1 MSGTQFETVRQD
13 NSPCTLLCSP
23 PATPYPTPMPHTAP
37 RLALIHTGGT
47 IASRPSPDGRGLT
60 PQTPPPLPGLAGV
73 TVSEHQ
79 PFNLPSPQVTPAHM
93 RQLAHLIEELA
104 RNHDAVV
111 VTHGTDT
118 LEETA
123 FFLHLFLPAELR
135 VVLTGSMRHAEE
147 PSWDGPGNLLDAA
160 QVALAPETA
169 GRGPLVVF
177 GGDIFDART
186 VTKVHT
192 SAVDAFGGYP
202 GPIGRIDRIPAG
214 PQVRYFARPEP
225 RPTFRPDTLDCR
237 VEILYAYA
245 GWQGEGYAE
254 ALARADGLVIA
265 ALGTGNLPA
274 ELLPLIA
281 ASEKPVVLAT
291 RTHAGPVLPVY
302 GYAGGG
308 ATLVAAGAIPAS
320 FLNAHKARLLL
331 LLLLGLGLGRDEVRR
346 VFEEG
351 VF

>member
-1 MSGTQFETVRQD
+1 MSQPTQ
-13 NSPCTLLCSP
+13 
-23 PATPYPTPMPHTAP
+23 

-60 PQTPPPLPGLAGV
+60 PQTPPELPGLEHV
-73 TVSEHQ
+73 SVSEFQ
-79 PFNLPSPQVTPAHM
+79 PFNLPSPHVTPAHM
-93 RQLAHLIEELA
+93 QQLARLIAEVA
-104 RNHDAVV
+104 ADHDAVV

-123 FFLHLFLPAELR
+123 FFLHLCLPAAIR

-147 PSWDGPGNLLDAA
+147 ASWDGPGNLLDAA
-160 QVALAPETA
+160 QVALSPDTA

-202 GPIGRIDRIPAG
+202 GPIGRIDRIPSG
-214 PQVRYFARPEP
+214 PQVRYFATPEP
-225 RPTFRPDTLDCR
+225 RPTFQPQDLPAR

-265 ALGTGNLPA
+265 ALGTGNLPP
-274 ELLPLIA
+274 ELLPLIE
-281 ASEKPVVLAT
+281 ASDKPVVIAT
-291 RTHAGPVLPVY
+291 RTHAGPILPVY

-331 LLLLGLGLGRDEVRR
+331 LVLLSLGHTREDIRQ
-346 VFEEG
+346 VFEAG

>member
-1 MSGTQFETVRQD
+1 M
-13 NSPCTLLCSP
+13 
-23 PATPYPTPMPHTAP
+23 PASAP

-60 PQTPPPLPGLAGV
+60 PQTPPELPGLEGV
-73 TVSEHQ
+73 RVSEHQ
-79 PFNLPSPQVTPAHM
+79 PFNLPSPHVTPAHM
-93 RQLAHLIEELA
+93 GQLAQLIEEVA
-104 RNHDAVV
+104 ADHDAVV

-123 FFLHLFLPAELR
+123 FFLHLCLPAAIP

-147 PSWDGPGNLLDAA
+147 ASWDGPGNLLDAA
-160 QVALAPETA
+160 QVALCQETA

-214 PQVRYFARPEP
+214 PQVRYFATPEP
-225 RPTFRPDTLDCR
+225 RPTFRPETLSRR

-254 ALARADGLVIA
+254 ALERADGLVIA
-265 ALGTGNLPA
+265 ALGTGNLPP
-274 ELLPLIA
+274 ELLPLIE
-281 ASEKPVVLAT
+281 ASAKPVVIAT
-291 RTHAGPVLPVY
+291 RTHAGPILPVY

-331 LLLLGLGLGRDEVRR
+331 LVLLSLGHTREDVRR
-346 VFEEG
+346 VFAAG

>member
-1 MSGTQFETVRQD
+1 MSF
-13 NSPCTLLCSP
+13 
-23 PATPYPTPMPHTAP
+23 AP

-60 PQTPPPLPGLAGV
+60 PQTPPELPGLEGV
-73 TVSEHQ
+73 RVSEFQ
-79 PFNLPSPQVTPAHM
+79 PFNLPSPHVTPAHM
-93 RQLAHLIEELA
+93 GQLAQLIEEVA
-104 RNHDAVV
+104 ADHDAVV

-123 FFLHLFLPAELR
+123 FFLHLCLPAAIP

-147 PSWDGPGNLLDAA
+147 ASWDGPGNLLDAA
-160 QVALAPETA
+160 QVALCTETA

-202 GPIGRIDRIPAG
+202 GPIGRIDRIPMG
-214 PQVRYFARPEP
+214 PQVRYFATPEP
-225 RPTFRPDTLDCR
+225 RPTFRPETLRRR

-265 ALGTGNLPA
+265 ALGTGNLPP
-274 ELLPLIA
+274 ELLPLIEG
-281 ASEKPVVLAT
+281 SDKPVVIAT
-291 RTHAGPVLPVY
+291 RTHAGPILPVY

-331 LLLLGLGLGRDEVRR
+331 LVLLSLGLGREDVRR
-346 VFEEG
+346 VFAAG

>member
-1 MSGTQFETVRQD
+1 
-13 NSPCTLLCSP
+13 
-23 PATPYPTPMPHTAP
+23 MPVMQ
-37 RLALIHTGGT
+37 RLAVIHTGGT

-60 PQTPPPLPGLAGV
+60 PQQAPSVPGLPGV
-73 TVSEHQ
+73 EVRDFQ
-79 PFNLPSPQVTPAHM
+79 PFTLPSPQVTPAHM
-93 RQLAHLIEELA
+93 LQLGDLIA
-104 RNHDAVV
+104 RVAPEHDGVV

-123 FFLHLFLPAELR
+123 FALHLLLDTPAP

-147 PSWDGPGNLLDAA
+147 VSWDGPGNLLDAA
-160 QVALAPETA
+160 GVALHARSA

-192 SAVDAFGGYP
+192 TAVDAFGGYP
-202 GPIGRIDRIPAG
+202 GPIGRIDREGDTAHLK
-214 PQVRYFARPEP
+214 YFAGPEP
-225 RPTFRPDTLDCR
+225 RVSYHPPHLNAR
-237 VEILYAYA
+237 VDILYAYA
-245 GWQGEGYAE
+245 GWRGEGYA
-254 ALARADGLVIA
+254 AARAGADGIVIA

-281 ASEKPVVLAT
+281 ATRQPVVIAT

-308 ATLVAAGAIPAS
+308 ATLVDAGAIPAS
-320 FLNAHKARLLL
+320 FLNAHKARILLL
-331 LLLLGLGLGRDEVRR
+331 TLLGCGLDRGEIRR
-346 VFEEG
+346 VFTQME
-351 VF
+351 F

>member
-1 MSGTQFETVRQD
+1 MK
-13 NSPCTLLCSP
+13 
-23 PATPYPTPMPHTAP
+23 
-37 RLALIHTGGT
+37 RLAVIHTGGT
-47 IASRPSPDGRGLT
+47 IASRPSPDGRGVT
-60 PQTPPPLPGLAGV
+60 PQTPPRVPGLPGV
-73 TVSEHQ
+73 TVTHHQ
-79 PFNLPSPQVTPAHM
+79 PFNLPSPHVTPAHM
-93 RQLAHLIEELA
+93 LHLAHLIERLA
-104 RNHDAVV
+104 PDADGIV

-123 FFLHLFLPAELR
+123 FLLHLTLSARTP

-147 PSWDGPGNLLDAA
+147 VSWDGPGNLLDAA
-160 QVALAPETA
+160 YTALHPQTA
-169 GRGPLVVF
+169 GRGPLAVF

-192 SAVDAFGGYP
+192 TAVDAFGGYP
-202 GPIGRIDRIPAG
+202 GPIGRIDRAG
-214 PQVRYFARPEP
+214 TLEQMQAHLRYFAIPEP
-225 RPTFRPDTLDCR
+225 RPTYAPEALTAR
-237 VEILYAYA
+237 VEILYAAA
-245 GWQGEGYAE
+245 GWTGEGYAE
-254 ALARADGLVIA
+254 AEARADGLVIA

-281 ASEKPVVLAT
+281 ATTKPVIIAT
-291 RTHAGPVLPVY
+291 RTHAGPVIPVY

-331 LLLLGLGLGRDEVRR
+331 MVLLSLGMGRAEIRS
-346 VFEEG
+346 VFEGG

>member
-1 MSGTQFETVRQD
+1 
-13 NSPCTLLCSP
+13 
-23 PATPYPTPMPHTAP
+23 MPK
-37 RLALIHTGGT
+37 RLALVHTGGT
-47 IASRPSPDGRGLT
+47 IASRPNPHGPGVT
-60 PQTPPPLPGLAGV
+60 PQEAPDLPGFSGV
-73 TVSEHQ
+73 TVKEFQ
-79 PFNLPSPQVTPAHM
+79 PFNLPSPHITPAHM
-93 RQLAHLIEELA
+93 LALSRLIEEVA
-104 RNHDAVV
+104 PHADGVV

-123 FFLHLFLPAELR
+123 FLLHLTLPPHIP
-135 VVLTGSMRHAEE
+135 VVLTGSMRHAAEA
-147 PSWDGPGNLLDAA
+147 SWDGPGNLLDAA
-160 QVALAPETA
+160 QVALYPETK

-202 GPIGRIDRIPAG
+202 GPIGRIDRVDDVAH
-214 PQVRYFARPEP
+214 VRYFASPEG
-225 RPTFRPDTLDCR
+225 RPTFGPKELDAK

-245 GWQGEGYAE
+245 GWKGEGYAE
-254 ALARADGLVIA
+254 AVARADGLVIA
-265 ALGTGNLPA
+265 ALGTGNLPP
-274 ELLPLIA
+274 ELLPLVQNTQ
-281 ASEKPVVLAT
+281 KPVVIAT
-291 RTHAGPVLPVY
+291 RTHAGPILPVY

-308 ATLVAAGAIPAS
+308 ATLVQAGAIPAS

-331 LLLLGLGLGRDEVRR
+331 MVLLSLDMDLERVRQ

>member
-1 MSGTQFETVRQD
+1 MSV
-13 NSPCTLLCSP
+13 LLP
-23 PATPYPTPMPHTAP
+23 DHAAQPAK
-37 RLALIHTGGT
+37 RLALVHTGGT
-47 IASRPSPDGRGLT
+47 IASKPNQQGRLT
-60 PQTPPPLPGLAGV
+60 PQQAPELEGLSGIDI
-73 TVSEHQ
+73 EQHQ
-79 PFNLPSPQVTPAHM
+79 PFNLPSPQVTPAHALQIA
-93 RQLAHLIEELA
+93 QLLSKLNSASDGL
-104 RNHDAVV
+104 V

-123 FFLHLFLPAELR
+123 FLLHLVLPAQVS

-147 PSWDGPGNLLDAA
+147 LSWDGPANLLDAA
-160 QVALAPETA
+160 HVALHDDTK

-177 GGDIFDART
+177 GGEIFDART

-202 GPIGRIDRIPAG
+202 GPIGRVDRIGQTAR
-214 PQVRYFARPEP
+214 VRFFASPEP
-225 RPTFRPDTLDCR
+225 RPTYTPRQLGAK

-245 GWQGEGYAE
+245 GWQGEGYVE
-254 ALARADGLVIA
+254 AAQRADGLVIA

-281 ASEKPVVLAT
+281 DSEKPVIIAT
-291 RTHAGPVLPVY
+291 RTHAGPVLPIY
-302 GYAGGG
+302 GYQGGG
-308 ATLVAAGAIPAS
+308 ATLLAAGAIPAS

-331 LLLLGLGLGRDEVRR
+331 LVLLSMGMSKEAIGR
-346 VFEEG
+346 VFERG

>member
-1 MSGTQFETVRQD
+1 MS
-13 NSPCTLLCSP
+13 S
-23 PATPYPTPMPHTAP
+23 AP

-60 PQTPPPLPGLAGV
+60 PQTPPELPGLEGV
-73 TVSEHQ
+73 RVSEFQ
-79 PFNLPSPQVTPAHM
+79 PFNLPSPHVTPAHM
-93 RQLAHLIEELA
+93 GQLAQLIEEVA
-104 RNHDAVV
+104 ADHDAVV

-123 FFLHLFLPAELR
+123 FFLHLCLPAAIP

-147 PSWDGPGNLLDAA
+147 ASWDGPGNLLDAA
-160 QVALAPETA
+160 QVALCAETA

-202 GPIGRIDRIPAG
+202 GPIGRIDRIPTG
-214 PQVRYFARPEP
+214 PQVRYFATPEP
-225 RPTFRPDTLDCR
+225 RPTFRPETLSRR

-265 ALGTGNLPA
+265 ALGTGNLPP
-274 ELLPLIA
+274 ELLPLIE
-281 ASEKPVVLAT
+281 ASAKPVVIAT
-291 RTHAGPVLPVY
+291 RTHAGPILPVY

-308 ATLVAAGAIPAS
+308 ATLVAAGAIPAN

-331 LLLLGLGLGRDEVRR
+331 LVLLSLGLGREDVRR
-346 VFEEG
+346 VFAAG